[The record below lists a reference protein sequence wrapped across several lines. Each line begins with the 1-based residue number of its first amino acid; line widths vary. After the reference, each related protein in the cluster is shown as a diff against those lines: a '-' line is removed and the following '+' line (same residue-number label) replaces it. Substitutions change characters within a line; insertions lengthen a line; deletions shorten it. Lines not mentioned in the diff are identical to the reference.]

1 MLTDGSL
8 QLQQQATTRSLQNSD
23 VVDEE
28 ELIVSV
34 VDLGW
39 ARTRSGRRLV
49 TKQVG
54 LGKKKR
60 KKKGLGE
67 NKKRLWSRGSPER
80 IDREIYTHSERKKEM
95 SRQTTTS
102 AFHKSKT
109 LDNKYMLGD
118 EIGKGAYGRVYKG
131 LDLENGDFVAIKQV
145 SLENIAQEDLNIIMV
160 WYVENGSLANI
171 IKPNKFGPFP
181 ESLVAVYIAQG
192 LVKLADFGV
201 ATKLTEADVNTHSV
215 VGTPYWM
222 APEVIEMS
230 GVCAASDIWSVGCTV
245 IELLTCVPPYYEL
258 QPMPALFRIVQD
270 ERPPIPESLSPDI
283 TDFLRQCFK
292 KPLKGQPSWL
302 RAWYLVF
309 NPSDELK
316 IPAFVVSLVT
326 GLGCTTDPQFRVWPQ
341 RTHVPGLC
349 RSLATALSNKRSEKD
364 ARQRPDAKTLLSH
377 PWIQNCRRALQSS
390 LRHSGTM
397 RNVEENGSADAEIPS
412 EDNQS
417 AGESL
422 SAPKAEA
429 FETGSRKELLSPA
442 ATHLSKSDK
451 EHSSNGN
458 LAEER
463 VENPEDEPLSDQ
475 VPTLAIHEMSLV
487 QTGSGR
493 LPSNKITP
501 TNDQSQLQEITN
513 TSDKDEMLIN
523 GETQSP
529 ESRRKNLDSK
539 HGGKGT
545 SISVDNK
552 SFGFSPRTD
561 NNSLQKAVKTSATL
575 GGNELS
581 RFSDTP
587 GDASL
592 DDLFHPLEKSLE
604 DRAAEASTSASAS
617 ASHVNQSHA
626 AVADTGKNDLAT
638 KLRATIAQKQMENE
652 MGQTNGSGGDLF
664 RLMIGVL
671 KDDVIDIDGLVF
683 DEKLPAENL
692 FPLQI
697 SDFCKWDP
705 TCPDIHGA
713 VEFSRLVGSLRPDES
728 EDAIVSACQKLI
740 AIFHQRPGQKQFF
753 VTQHGLLPLM
763 ELLELPQTRV
773 ICSILQLINQ
783 IVKDNSDFQENACL
797 VGLIPVVMGFAV
809 PDRPREVRMEAAY
822 FLQHLC
828 QSSSLTLQMFIACRG
843 IPVLVGFLEA
853 DYAKYREMVHLAIDG
868 MWQVFKLQRS
878 TPRNDFCRIAA
889 KNGILLRLINTLY
902 SLNEA
907 TRLASISVG
916 GGFPGD
922 GLAERPRSGQ
932 LDFGHPIFTQSETPL
947 TLTDQAD
954 GVKVRHGMIDHPL
967 STGTQEP
974 SRASTSHSQR
984 SDVNQSEPRFLA
996 TDNDRSQSP
1005 NGVLDATVASKLSDS
1020 TLLEKNANL
1029 ATKEP
1034 SVAMSKER
1042 DLDRWKFDP
1051 SRTEIDLRQQRIASA
1066 VNRTSIDKPPKSPE
1080 GASNGFPT
1088 TTTQSDQVRPLL
1100 SLLEKEPPSR
1110 HFSGQLDYVRHVPG
1124 MERHESILPLLH
1136 ASNDKKTNGELD
1148 FLMAEFAEVSGRGRE
1163 NGNLDSTPKLS
1174 HKTATKKMGTLS
1186 SNEGAA
1192 SMSGIVS
1199 QTASGVLSGSGVL
1212 NARPGSATSSGLL
1225 SHMVSTL
1232 NADVARE
1239 YLEKVA
1245 DLLLEFAQADT
1256 TVKSYM
1262 CSQSLLS
1269 RLFQMFNRIEPPIL
1283 LKILKCINHLSTD
1296 PNCLE
1301 NLQRAD
1307 AIKYLIP
1314 NLDLK
1319 DGHLVS
1325 LIHSEVQVLHALFNL
1340 CKINKR
1346 RQEQA
1351 AENGI
1356 IPHLMHFIMSDSPLK
1371 QYALP
1376 LLCDMAHAS
1385 RNSREQLR
1393 AHGGLDVYLNLLEN
1407 EVWSVT
1413 ALDSIAVCL
1422 AHDNDNR
1429 KVEQALLK
1437 KDAVQKLV
1445 KFFQSCPEPH
1455 FVHILEPFLKII
1467 TKSSRINTTLAVNG
1481 LTPLLIARLDHQDA
1495 IARLNLLKL
1504 IKAVYE
1510 HHPRPKQLIVENN
1523 LPQKL
1528 QNLIEERRDGQ
1539 RSGGQVL
1546 VKQMATSLLK
1556 ALHINTVL

>member
-1 MLTDGSL
+1 
-8 QLQQQATTRSLQNSD
+8 
-23 VVDEE
+23 
-28 ELIVSV
+28 
-34 VDLGW
+34 
-39 ARTRSGRRLV
+39 
-49 TKQVG
+49 
-54 LGKKKR
+54 
-60 KKKGLGE
+60 
-67 NKKRLWSRGSPER
+67 
-80 IDREIYTHSERKKEM
+80 M
-95 SRQTTTS
+95 SRHAATS
-102 AFHKSKT
+102 HFHKSKT

-145 SLENIAQEDLNIIMV
+145 SLENIAQEDLNIIMNLNHKNIV
-160 WYVENGSLANI
+160 KYLGSLKTRTHLHIILEYVENGSLANI

-181 ESLVAVYIAQG
+181 EQLVAVYIAQVLEGLVYLHEQGVIHRDIKGANILTTKEG

-245 IELLTCVPPYYEL
+245 IELLTCVPPYYDL

-270 ERPPIPESLSPDI
+270 DHPPIPDGLSPDI

-292 KPLKGQPSWL
+292 
-302 RAWYLVF
+302 
-309 NPSDELK
+309 
-316 IPAFVVSLVT
+316 
-326 GLGCTTDPQFRVWPQ
+326 
-341 RTHVPGLC
+341 
-349 RSLATALSNKRSEKD
+349 KD

-377 PWIQNCRRALQSS
+377 PWIQKRPALQSS

-397 RNVEENGSADAEIPS
+397 RNIQEDVSADTEISNGDDQSSAESPS
-412 EDNQS
+412 AEKVKAAS
-417 AGESL
+417 AFDADSG
-422 SAPKAEA
+422 
-429 FETGSRKELLSPA
+429 KELVG
-442 ATHLSKSDK
+442 TEVDTSKIDDD
-451 EHSSNGN
+451 HGSNSCLNG
-458 LAEER
+458 ER
-463 VENPEDEPLSDQ
+463 ADIPEAILSDQ
-475 VPTLAIHEMSLV
+475 VPTLAIPDKSSI
-487 QTGSGR
+487 QSNSGR
-493 LPSNKITP
+493 LSPSSNLALSYPGEPDVTP
-501 TNDQSQLQEITN
+501 HT
-513 TSDKDEMLIN
+513 
-523 GETQSP
+523 
-529 ESRRKNLDSK
+529 
-539 HGGKGT
+539 GGKSEVLENGDAG
-545 SISVDNK
+545 SSGSKKKNFQAQNHDGKGGSLHVENNL
-552 SFGFSPRTD
+552 FGFGTKNQDDSSHKSTGAFSTEILMMVSFVEWLP
-561 NNSLQKAVKTSATL
+561 LQAAKGSVNL
-575 GGNELS
+575 GGSELS
-581 RFSDTP
+581 KFSDTP

-592 DDLFHPLEKSLE
+592 DDLFQPPDKNFE
-604 DRAAEASTSASAS
+604 DRGMEASTSASS
-617 ASHVNQSHA
+617 SHA
-626 AVADTGKNDLAT
+626 YQGNNHGKNDLAT

-652 MGQTNGSGGDLF
+652 MGQRNGGDLI
-664 RLMIGVL
+664 RIMM
-671 KDDVIDIDGLVF
+671 DVIDIDGLGF
-683 DEKLPAENL
+683 DDKLHGEIL
-692 FPLQI
+692 FPLQ
-697 SDFCKWDP
+697 
-705 TCPDIHGA
+705 A
-713 VEFSRLVGSLRPDES
+713 VEFGRLVGSLRPDES
-728 EDAIVSACQKLI
+728 EEVIVSACQKLI
-740 AIFHQRPGQKQFF
+740 AFFHQRPEQKVAF

-763 ELLELPQTRV
+763 ELLEVPKNRV
-773 ICSILQLINQ
+773 ICSVLQVINQ
-783 IVKDNSDFQENACL
+783 IIKDNINFQENACL
-797 VGLIPVVMGFAV
+797 VGLIPVVMSLAV
-809 PDRPREVRMEAAY
+809 PDRDRSREVRMEAAY
-822 FLQHLC
+822 FLQQLC
-828 QSSSLTLQMFIACRG
+828 QSSSFTLQMFIACRG

-902 SLNEA
+902 SLSEA
-907 TRLASISVG
+907 TRLASISGGG
-916 GGFPGD
+916 GGFVD
-922 GLAERPRSGQ
+922 GSATRPRSGP
-932 LDFGHPIFTQSETPL
+932 LDPTHPAFVQSETSL
-947 TLTDQAD
+947 SGTDQAD
-954 GVKVRHGMIDHPL
+954 ALKIRHGAMDHPSL
-967 STGTQEP
+967 TGNQEP

-984 SDVNQSEPRFLA
+984 VDANQPDAVKYFPGDSDRPQTSNSVIEAS
-996 TDNDRSQSP
+996 
-1005 NGVLDATVASKLSDS
+1005 VASKLD
-1020 TLLEKNANL
+1020 LERVTGAALKESL
-1029 ATKEP
+1029 AG
-1034 SVAMSKER
+1034 ASKER
-1042 DLDRWKFDP
+1042 ENLDRWKIEN
-1051 SRTEIDLRQQRIASA
+1051 SRAESDIKQQRVTKEA
-1066 VNRTSIDKPPKSPE
+1066 P
-1080 GASNGFPT
+1080 GNGFPVAIVS
-1088 TTTQSDQVRPLL
+1088 QQEQVRPLL

-1110 HFSGQLDYVRHVPG
+1110 HCSGQLEYVRHLSG
-1124 MERHESILPLLH
+1124 LDRHESILPLLH
-1136 ASNDKKTNGELD
+1136 ASNEKKTNGELD

-1163 NGNLDSTPKLS
+1163 NGNVELAPRSS
-1174 HKTATKKMGTLS
+1174 HKAVNKKLGPIA
-1186 SNEGAA
+1186 SNEGA
-1192 SMSGIVS
+1192 SSISGVLS

-1212 NARPGSATSSGLL
+1212 NARPGSAASSGLL

-1262 CSQSLLS
+1262 CTPSLLN
-1269 RLFQMFNRIEPPIL
+1269 RLFQMFNRVEPPIL
-1283 LKILKCINHLSTD
+1283 LKLLKCINYLSTD

-1314 NLDLK
+1314 NLELK
-1319 DGHLVS
+1319 DGP
-1325 LIHSEVQVLHALFNL
+1325 LISQIHYEVLHALFNL

-1356 IPHLMHFIMSDSPLK
+1356 IPHLMNFIMSGSSLR

-1393 AHGGLDVYLNLLEN
+1393 AHGGLDVYLSLLDDEL
-1407 EVWSVT
+1407 WSVT

-1437 KDAVQKLV
+1437 KEAVHRLV
-1445 KFFQSCPEPH
+1445 KFFQNCPEQH

-1510 HHPRPKQLIVENN
+1510 HHPRPKQLIVEND

-1556 ALHINTVL
+1556 ALHINTVLYCITLGVFSTIISQRTNMMMLQLKVRYGLPAPAEPVDVGREVEEGERERFAN

>member
-1 MLTDGSL
+1 
-8 QLQQQATTRSLQNSD
+8 
-23 VVDEE
+23 
-28 ELIVSV
+28 
-34 VDLGW
+34 
-39 ARTRSGRRLV
+39 
-49 TKQVG
+49 
-54 LGKKKR
+54 
-60 KKKGLGE
+60 
-67 NKKRLWSRGSPER
+67 
-80 IDREIYTHSERKKEM
+80 M
-95 SRQTTTS
+95 SRQSTS
-102 AFHKSKT
+102 TAFHKSKT

-145 SLENIAQEDLNIIMV
+145 SLENIAQEDLNIIMQEIDLLKNLNHKNIV
-160 WYVENGSLANI
+160 KYLGSLKTKTHLHIILEYVENGSLANI

-181 ESLVAVYIAQG
+181 ESLVAVYIAQVLEGLVYLHEQGVIHRDIKGANILTTKEG

-245 IELLTCVPPYYEL
+245 IELLTCVPPYYDL

-270 ERPPIPESLSPDI
+270 EHPPIPDSLSPAI

-292 KPLKGQPSWL
+292 
-302 RAWYLVF
+302 
-309 NPSDELK
+309 
-316 IPAFVVSLVT
+316 
-326 GLGCTTDPQFRVWPQ
+326 
-341 RTHVPGLC
+341 
-349 RSLATALSNKRSEKD
+349 KD

-377 PWIQNCRRALQSS
+377 PWIQNSRRVLQSS
-390 LRHSGTM
+390 LRHSGTL
-397 RNVEENGSADAEIPS
+397 RNIEEDGSVDAEIS
-412 EDNQS
+412 NGDDQGT
-417 AGESL
+417 GES
-422 SAPKAEA
+422 PTAEKVK
-429 FETGSRKELLSPA
+429 GSSKELLSKA
-442 ATHLSKSDK
+442 ADIGKSD
-451 EHSSNGN
+451 EDNGTGCN
-458 LAEER
+458 T
-463 VENPEDEPLSDQ
+463 VEGRADNPEDDVLSDQ
-475 VPTLAIHEMSLV
+475 VPTLAIRKTSLMQSSSVRLSANNEVAPSHPAELHEQSHVGDPDEVLV
-487 QTGSGR
+487 
-493 LPSNKITP
+493 
-501 TNDQSQLQEITN
+501 
-513 TSDKDEMLIN
+513 N
-523 GETQSP
+523 GEVGSP
-529 ESRRKNLDSK
+529 ESRRKNIVATK
-539 HGGKGT
+539 VEGKG
-545 SISVDNK
+545 SSAHVEHS
-552 SFGFSPRTD
+552 SFGFGPRSQDHSPR
-561 NNSLQKAVKTSATL
+561 KAAKASVTP
-575 GGNELS
+575 GENELS

-592 DDLFHPLEKSLE
+592 DDLFHPLEKHLE
-604 DRAAEASTSASAS
+604 DRAAEASTSASS
-617 ASHVNQSHA
+617 SHVNQGNSFA
-626 AVADTGKNDLAT
+626 RDAGKNDLAT
-638 KLRATIAQKQMENE
+638 KLRATIAQKQMESE
-652 MGQTNGSGGDLF
+652 TGQTNGGDLL
-664 RLMIGVL
+664 RLMMGVL
-671 KDDVIDIDGLVF
+671 KEDVIDIDGLDF
-683 DEKLPAENL
+683 DDKLPAENI
-692 FPLQI
+692 FPLQ
-697 SDFCKWDP
+697 
-705 TCPDIHGA
+705 A
-713 VEFSRLVGSLRPDES
+713 VEFSKLAASLRPDES
-728 EDAIVSACQKLI
+728 EDVIISTCQKLV
-740 AIFHQRPGQKQFF
+740 AFFHQRPEQKIVF

-763 ELLELPQTRV
+763 ELLEVPRARV
-773 ICSILQLINQ
+773 LCSVLQVLNQ
-783 IVKDNSDFQENACL
+783 IIKDNTDFQENACL
-797 VGLIPVVMGFAV
+797 VGLIPVVMSFAV

-822 FLQHLC
+822 FLQQLC

-843 IPVLVGFLEA
+843 IPILVGFLEA

-902 SLNEA
+902 SLSEA
-907 TRLASISVG
+907 TRLASISGG
-916 GGFPGD
+916 GGFPVD
-922 GLAERPRSGQ
+922 GFAPRPRSGP
-932 LDFGHPIFTQSETPL
+932 LDPNNPAFVQNEPPL
-947 TLTDQAD
+947 YGSDQPD
-954 GVKVRHGMIDHPL
+954 HLKVKHGVIDHPL

-974 SRASTSHSQR
+974 SRASVSHSPDSR
-984 SDVNQSEPRFLA
+984 FFSLDTDRPQSSNA
-996 TDNDRSQSP
+996 TVEAS
-1005 NGVLDATVASKLSDS
+1005 VASKMLDPTSLDKA
-1020 TLLEKNANL
+1020 TNV

-1034 SVAMSKER
+1034 SATASKER
-1042 DLDRWKFDP
+1042 ENLDRWKIDP
-1051 SRTEIDLRQQRIASA
+1051 SRAEVDLRQQRVANST
-1066 VNRTSIDKPPKSPE
+1066 NRTSTDRPPKLME
-1080 GASNGFPT
+1080 GVSNGFPT
-1088 TTTQSDQVRPLL
+1088 TTATQQENVRPLL
-1100 SLLEKEPPSR
+1100 SLLDKEPPSR
-1110 HFSGQLDYVRHVPG
+1110 HFSGQLEYVHHLSG
-1124 MERHESILPLLH
+1124 LERHESILPLLH
-1136 ASNDKKTNGELD
+1136 ASNEKKTNGLD

-1163 NGNLDSTPKLS
+1163 NANVDSMPRIS
-1174 HKTATKKMGTLS
+1174 HKTVNKKIGPLAY
-1186 SNEGAA
+1186 NEGAA
-1192 SMSGIVS
+1192 STSGIAS

-1245 DLLLEFAQADT
+1245 DLLLEFAGADT

-1269 RLFQMFNRIEPPIL
+1269 RLFQMFNRIEAPIL
-1283 LKILKCINHLSTD
+1283 LKLLKCINHLSTD
-1296 PNCLE
+1296 PHCLE

-1319 DGHLVS
+1319 DGP
-1325 LIHSEVQVLHALFNL
+1325 LISQIHHEVLNALFNL

-1393 AHGGLDVYLNLLEN
+1393 AHGGLDVYLSLLED
-1407 EVWSVT
+1407 ELWSVT

-1437 KDAVQKLV
+1437 KEAVQKLV
-1445 KFFQSCPEPH
+1445 KFFQCCPEQH
-1455 FVHILEPFLKII
+1455 FMHILEPFLKII

-1481 LTPLLIARLDHQDA
+1481 LTPLLISRLDHQDA
-1495 IARLNLLKL
+1495 ITRLNLLKL

-1510 HHPRPKQLIVENN
+1510 HHPRPKQLIVEND

>member
-1 MLTDGSL
+1 
-8 QLQQQATTRSLQNSD
+8 
-23 VVDEE
+23 
-28 ELIVSV
+28 
-34 VDLGW
+34 
-39 ARTRSGRRLV
+39 
-49 TKQVG
+49 
-54 LGKKKR
+54 
-60 KKKGLGE
+60 
-67 NKKRLWSRGSPER
+67 
-80 IDREIYTHSERKKEM
+80 M
-95 SRQTTTS
+95 SRQTPT
-102 AFHKSKT
+102 AHFHKSKT

-145 SLENIAQEDLNIIMV
+145 SLENIAQEDLNIIMNLNHKNIV
-160 WYVENGSLANI
+160 KYLGSLKTKSHLHIILEYVENGSLANI

-181 ESLVAVYIAQG
+181 ESLVTVYIAQVLEGLVYLHEQGVIHRDIKGANILTTKEG

-245 IELLTCVPPYYEL
+245 IELLTCVPPYYDL

-270 ERPPIPESLSPDI
+270 DNPPIPDSLSPDI

-292 KPLKGQPSWL
+292 
-302 RAWYLVF
+302 
-309 NPSDELK
+309 
-316 IPAFVVSLVT
+316 
-326 GLGCTTDPQFRVWPQ
+326 
-341 RTHVPGLC
+341 
-349 RSLATALSNKRSEKD
+349 KD

-377 PWIQNCRRALQSS
+377 PWILNSRRALNS
-390 LRHSGTM
+390 LRHNPSI
-397 RNVEENGSADAEIPS
+397 RNIQEGAENGDIEVLD
-412 EDNQS
+412 EDRS
-417 AGESL
+417 TE
-422 SAPKAEA
+422 KAEA
-429 FETGSRKELLSPA
+429 GITNSETGTKTDLSA
-442 ATHLSKSDK
+442 EMTDVVRSDK
-451 EHSSNGN
+451 N
-458 LAEER
+458 LATAFD
-463 VENPEDEPLSDQ
+463 VGDDGIDSDQ
-475 VPTLAIHEMSLV
+475 VPTLTIRESLCP
-487 QTGSGR
+487 QLHSDRGSEHNGVA
-493 LPSNKITP
+493 SNAPQGSTDMHDHDDVLVNGNVEFP
-501 TNDQSQLQEITN
+501 DTRRTNA
-513 TSDKDEMLIN
+513 DKK
-523 GETQSP
+523 T
-529 ESRRKNLDSK
+529 
-539 HGGKGT
+539 GGKG
-545 SISVDNK
+545 NAGLNEGK
-552 SFGFSPRTD
+552 SFGFLSRSPD
-561 NNSLQKAVKTSATL
+561 NGAQKAVKGSVTL

-592 DDLFHPLEKSLE
+592 DDLFHPLDKTPG
-604 DRAAEASTSASAS
+604 DRTGEASTSAST
-617 ASHVNQSHA
+617 SHMNQDGTPA
-626 AVADTGKNDLAT
+626 ADAGKHDLAT

-652 MGQTNGSGGDLF
+652 AGKSSDGGDLF
-664 RLMIGVL
+664 RVMMGVL
-671 KDDVIDIDGLVF
+671 KDDVIDFDGLGF

-692 FPLQI
+692 FPLQV
-697 SDFCKWDP
+697 
-705 TCPDIHGA
+705 
-713 VEFSRLVGSLRPDES
+713 VEFSRLVGSLRPE
-728 EDAIVSACQKLI
+728 EPEEVIASACQKLVG
-740 AIFHQRPGQKQFF
+740 IFHQRSEQKLVFI
-753 VTQHGLLPLM
+753 TQHGLLPLM
-763 ELLELPQTRV
+763 ELLEVPKTRV
-773 ICSILQLINQ
+773 ICSVLQLINQ
-783 IVKDNSDFQENACL
+783 IVKDNTDFQENACL
-797 VGLIPVVMGFAV
+797 VGLIPVVMSFSG

-822 FLQHLC
+822 FLQQLC
-828 QSSSLTLQMFIACRG
+828 QSSFLTLQMFIACRG

-853 DYAKYREMVHLAIDG
+853 DYAKFREMVHLAING

-907 TRLASISVG
+907 TRLATISG
-916 GGFPGD
+916 GTGVSSD
-922 GLAERPRSGQ
+922 GSAPRPRSGQ
-932 LDFGHPIFTQSETPL
+932 LDSSHPVFVQSEASFPAPDLPDGIKSRHGMFDHPSSSDAIQSETRYSN
-947 TLTDQAD
+947 TDAD
-954 GVKVRHGMIDHPL
+954 RPQMSSLAKLPEADKAVNIPPVK
-967 STGTQEP
+967 E
-974 SRASTSHSQR
+974 TS
-984 SDVNQSEPRFLA
+984 A
-996 TDNDRSQSP
+996 
-1005 NGVLDATVASKLSDS
+1005 AVA
-1020 TLLEKNANL
+1020 
-1029 ATKEP
+1029 
-1034 SVAMSKER
+1034 KER
-1042 DLDRWKFDP
+1042 DSLERWKAADG
-1051 SRTEIDLRQQRIASA
+1051 SRSEADSRQRLSVSTNRISA
-1066 VNRTSIDKPPKSPE
+1066 DRPLKLLDS
-1080 GASNGFPT
+1080 ASN
-1088 TTTQSDQVRPLL
+1088 
-1100 SLLEKEPPSR
+1100 
-1110 HFSGQLDYVRHVPG
+1110 
-1124 MERHESILPLLH
+1124 
-1136 ASNDKKTNGELD
+1136 
-1148 FLMAEFAEVSGRGRE
+1148 EVSGRGKE
-1163 NGNLDSTPKLS
+1163 NDNLESAPRISQRTPSKKNSPLFSTD
-1174 HKTATKKMGTLS
+1174 
-1186 SNEGAA
+1186 GAA
-1192 SMSGIVS
+1192 STSGVAS

-1225 SHMVSTL
+1225 SHMVSTM

-1283 LKILKCINHLSTD
+1283 LKILKCINNLSCD

-1307 AIKYLIP
+1307 AIKFLIP
-1314 NLDLK
+1314 NLELK
-1319 DGHLVS
+1319 DGPLVGQ
-1325 LIHSEVQVLHALFNL
+1325 IHDEVLHALFNL

-1356 IPHLMHFIMSDSPLK
+1356 IPHLMNFIMQGSRLK

-1393 AHGGLDVYLNLLEN
+1393 AHGGLDVYLSLLDDAS
-1407 EVWSVT
+1407 WSVT

-1437 KDAVQKLV
+1437 KDAVHKLV
-1445 KFFQSCPEPH
+1445 KFFQSCPEQQ

-1510 HHPRPKQLIVENN
+1510 HHPRPKQLIVEND

-1539 RSGGQVL
+1539 SSGGQVL

>member
-1 MLTDGSL
+1 
-8 QLQQQATTRSLQNSD
+8 
-23 VVDEE
+23 
-28 ELIVSV
+28 
-34 VDLGW
+34 
-39 ARTRSGRRLV
+39 
-49 TKQVG
+49 
-54 LGKKKR
+54 
-60 KKKGLGE
+60 
-67 NKKRLWSRGSPER
+67 
-80 IDREIYTHSERKKEM
+80 M
-95 SRQTTTS
+95 SRQVPTT

-145 SLENIAQEDLNIIMV
+145 SLENIAQEDLNIIMQEIDLLKNLNHKNIV
-160 WYVENGSLANI
+160 KYLGSLKTKTHLHIILEYVENGSLANI

-181 ESLVAVYIAQG
+181 ESLVAVYISQVLEGLVYLHEQGVIHRDIKGANILTTKEG

-245 IELLTCVPPYYEL
+245 IELLTCVPPYYDL

-270 ERPPIPESLSPDI
+270 KHPPIPDSLSPDI

-292 KPLKGQPSWL
+292 
-302 RAWYLVF
+302 
-309 NPSDELK
+309 
-316 IPAFVVSLVT
+316 
-326 GLGCTTDPQFRVWPQ
+326 
-341 RTHVPGLC
+341 
-349 RSLATALSNKRSEKD
+349 KD

-377 PWIQNCRRALQSS
+377 PWIQNCRRALHSS
-390 LRHSGTM
+390 LRHSGTL
-397 RNVEENGSADAEIPS
+397 RNTQQDGSIEAEISNGDDQNSCEGPS
-412 EDNQS
+412 AEKNEVTDS
-417 AGESL
+417 DF
-422 SAPKAEA
+422 KAD
-429 FETGSRKELLSPA
+429 SRKELSSDVV
-442 ATHLSKSDK
+442 TDMSKSQK
-451 EHSSNGN
+451 KFASGPNSVEE
-458 LAEER
+458 AESLE
-463 VENPEDEPLSDQ
+463 EDTLLDQ
-475 VPTLAIHEMSLV
+475 VPTLSIHENSSLL
-487 QTGSGR
+487 TGSGR
-493 LPSNKITP
+493 IATSEPIEFHESHGRARDEVIMNGDVPSTELREDAARQHGEK
-501 TNDQSQLQEITN
+501 E
-513 TSDKDEMLIN
+513 TS
-523 GETQSP
+523 T
-529 ESRRKNLDSK
+529 
-539 HGGKGT
+539 T
-545 SISVDNK
+545 SGNS
-552 SFGFSPRTD
+552 SFGFEPESQD
-561 NNSLQKAVKTSATL
+561 NSFQKVSKMSIAL

-581 RFSDTP
+581 KFSDTP

-592 DDLFHPLEKSLE
+592 DDLFQPLDKLPG
-604 DRAAEASTSASAS
+604 DQAAEASTSLSTLQS
-617 ASHVNQSHA
+617 NMGYLPVND
-626 AVADTGKNDLAT
+626 VVKNDLAT

-652 MGQTNGSGGDLF
+652 MGQASSGGDLL
-664 RLMIGVL
+664 RLVMGVL
-671 KDDVIDIDGLVF
+671 KDDDIDIDGLVF
-683 DEKLPAENL
+683 DEKLSGENL
-692 FPLQI
+692 FPLQ
-697 SDFCKWDP
+697 
-705 TCPDIHGA
+705 A
-713 VEFSRLVGSLRPDES
+713 VEFGRLAGSLRPDEP
-728 EDAIVSACQKLI
+728 EDVIVSACQKLI
-740 AIFHQRPGQKQFF
+740 AIFHQRPEQKI
-753 VTQHGLLPLM
+753 VYITQHGLLPLT
-763 ELLELPQTRV
+763 ELLEVPKTRI
-773 ICSILQLINQ
+773 ICSVLQLINQ
-783 IVKDNSDFQENACL
+783 IVKDNVDFQENACL
-797 VGLIPVVMGFAV
+797 VGLIPLVMGFAV

-822 FLQHLC
+822 FFQQLC
-828 QSSSLTLQMFIACRG
+828 QSSSLTLQMFVACRG
-843 IPVLVGFLEA
+843 IPVLVSFLEA
-853 DYAKYREMVHLAIDG
+853 DYAKYRDMVHLAIDG
-868 MWQVFKLQRS
+868 MWQIFKLQRS
-878 TPRNDFCRIAA
+878 TLRNGFCRIAA
-889 KNGILLRLINTLY
+889 KSGILLRLINTLY

-907 TRLASISVG
+907 TRLASITVG
-916 GGFPGD
+916 AGYPVD
-922 GLAERPRSGQ
+922 GLPQRPRSGQ
-932 LDFGHPIFTQSETPL
+932 LDPSHPIFSQYEASFPVP
-947 TLTDQAD
+947 DQPD
-954 GVKVRHGMIDHPL
+954 LLKVRHGIVDHHL
-967 STGTQEP
+967 STGTPEP

-984 SDVNQSEPRFLA
+984 SDANQSDHRQFFTDADRPQSSNTTNEALGSKPSELA
-996 TDNDRSQSP
+996 S
-1005 NGVLDATVASKLSDS
+1005 LDKVV
-1020 TLLEKNANL
+1020 NL

-1034 SVAMSKER
+1034 YVSASKEHENV
-1042 DLDRWKFDP
+1042 DRWRP
-1051 SRTEIDLRQQRIASA
+1051 ERMANS
-1066 VNRTSIDKPPKSPE
+1066 NRTSTDRPPKLLEPV
-1080 GASNGFPT
+1080 ANGFPT
-1088 TTTQSDQVRPLL
+1088 ALAGTQQEQVRPLL
-1100 SLLEKEPPSR
+1100 SLLDKEPPSR
-1110 HFSGQLDYVRHVPG
+1110 HFSGQLEYMRHLSG
-1124 MERHESILPLLH
+1124 LERHETIMPLLH
-1136 ASNDKKTNGELD
+1136 ASNEKKINGEPD
-1148 FLMAEFAEVSGRGRE
+1148 FLMAEFADVSQRGKD
-1163 NGNLDSTPKLS
+1163 NGNLDPTSKVSL
-1174 HKTATKKMGTLS
+1174 KAVAKKVGPQV

-1192 SMSGIVS
+1192 STSGIAS

-1239 YLEKVA
+1239 YLAKVA

-1262 CSQSLLS
+1262 CSQSLLN
-1269 RLFQMFNRIEPPIL
+1269 RLFQMFNRVEPPIL

-1314 NLDLK
+1314 NLELK
-1319 DGHLVS
+1319 EGSLVS
-1325 LIHSEVQVLHALFNL
+1325 QIHTEVLSALFNL

-1346 RQEQA
+1346 RQEYA

-1356 IPHLMHFIMSDSPLK
+1356 IPHLMHFIISDSPLK

-1393 AHGGLDVYLNLLEN
+1393 AHGGLDVYLSLLED
-1407 EVWSVT
+1407 ELWSVT

-1445 KFFQSCPEPH
+1445 KFFQCCPEQH

-1510 HHPRPKQLIVENN
+1510 HHPRPKQLIVEND
-1523 LPQKL
+1523 LPHKL

>member
-1 MLTDGSL
+1 
-8 QLQQQATTRSLQNSD
+8 
-23 VVDEE
+23 
-28 ELIVSV
+28 
-34 VDLGW
+34 
-39 ARTRSGRRLV
+39 
-49 TKQVG
+49 
-54 LGKKKR
+54 
-60 KKKGLGE
+60 
-67 NKKRLWSRGSPER
+67 
-80 IDREIYTHSERKKEM
+80 M

-145 SLENIAQEDLNIIMV
+145 SLENIAQEDLNIIMQEIDLLKNLNHKNIV
-160 WYVENGSLANI
+160 KYLGSLKTRSHLHIILEYVENGSLANI

-181 ESLVAVYIAQG
+181 ESLVAVYIAQVLEGLVYLHEQGVIHRDIKGANILTTKEG

-292 KPLKGQPSWL
+292 
-302 RAWYLVF
+302 
-309 NPSDELK
+309 
-316 IPAFVVSLVT
+316 
-326 GLGCTTDPQFRVWPQ
+326 
-341 RTHVPGLC
+341 
-349 RSLATALSNKRSEKD
+349 KD

-493 LPSNKITP
+493 LPSNKITA

-561 NNSLQKAVKTSATL
+561 NNSLQKAVKTSATV

-692 FPLQI
+692 FPLQ
-697 SDFCKWDP
+697 
-705 TCPDIHGA
+705 A

-932 LDFGHPIFTQSETPL
+932 LDFSHPIFTQSETPL

-1283 LKILKCINHLSTD
+1283 LKILKCVNHLSTD

-1325 LIHSEVQVLHALFNL
+1325 LIHSEVLHALFNL

>member
-145 SLENIAQEDLNIIMV
+145 SLENIAQEDLNIIMQEIDLLKFLLQNLNHKNIV
-160 WYVENGSLANI
+160 KYLGSLKTRSHLHIILEYVENGSLANI

-181 ESLVAVYIAQG
+181 ESLVAVYIAQVLEGLVYLHEQGVIHRDIKGANILTTKEG

-292 KPLKGQPSWL
+292 
-302 RAWYLVF
+302 
-309 NPSDELK
+309 
-316 IPAFVVSLVT
+316 
-326 GLGCTTDPQFRVWPQ
+326 
-341 RTHVPGLC
+341 
-349 RSLATALSNKRSEKD
+349 KD

-561 NNSLQKAVKTSATL
+561 NNSLQKLGLPWSLIIVSERKSNGSVLFPLPKAVKTSATL

-692 FPLQI
+692 FPLQ
-697 SDFCKWDP
+697 
-705 TCPDIHGA
+705 A

-1325 LIHSEVQVLHALFNL
+1325 LIHSEVLHALFNL

>member
-1 MLTDGSL
+1 
-8 QLQQQATTRSLQNSD
+8 
-23 VVDEE
+23 
-28 ELIVSV
+28 
-34 VDLGW
+34 
-39 ARTRSGRRLV
+39 
-49 TKQVG
+49 
-54 LGKKKR
+54 
-60 KKKGLGE
+60 
-67 NKKRLWSRGSPER
+67 
-80 IDREIYTHSERKKEM
+80 M
-95 SRQTTTS
+95 SRQMPS
-102 AFHKSKT
+102 AHFPKNKT

-145 SLENIAQEDLNIIMV
+145 SLENIAQEDLNIIMQEIDLLKNLNHKNIV
-160 WYVENGSLANI
+160 KYLGSLKTKSHLHIILEYVENGSLANI

-181 ESLVAVYIAQG
+181 ESLVAVYISQVLEGLVYLHEQGVIHRDIKGANILTTKEG

-245 IELLTCVPPYYEL
+245 IELLTCVPPYYDL

-270 ERPPIPESLSPDI
+270 EHPPIPDSLSPDI

-292 KPLKGQPSWL
+292 
-302 RAWYLVF
+302 
-309 NPSDELK
+309 
-316 IPAFVVSLVT
+316 
-326 GLGCTTDPQFRVWPQ
+326 
-341 RTHVPGLC
+341 
-349 RSLATALSNKRSEKD
+349 KD

-377 PWIQNCRRALQSS
+377 PWIQQNYRRVLQSS
-390 LRHSGTM
+390 IRQTASLR
-397 RNVEENGSADAEIPS
+397 NIQEDVPANAEISNGDNLSFGGSPS
-412 EDNQS
+412 VEKVEMAAS
-417 AGESL
+417 AI
-422 SAPKAEA
+422 KAD
-429 FETGSRKELLSPA
+429 SRKELPSTEAVDITKPVLTPA
-442 ATHLSKSDK
+442 SD
-451 EHSSNGN
+451 SNSVD
-458 LAEER
+458 ER
-463 VENPEDEPLSDQ
+463 TETPEDDLSDQ
-475 VPTLAIHEMSLV
+475 VPTLAIHEKPSL
-487 QTGSGR
+487 QNGFSGVS
-493 LPSNKITP
+493 SNRVVNT
-501 TNDQSQLQEITN
+501 TDQSELLELPQPSS
-513 TSDKDEMLIN
+513 SDEVLVN
-523 GETQSP
+523 GDVGSP
-529 ESRRKNLDSK
+529 VLKMENDGKPSSSSIASKPSGFGLRNQDS
-539 HGGKGT
+539 
-545 SISVDNK
+545 
-552 SFGFSPRTD
+552 
-561 NNSLQKAVKTSATL
+561 SLQKVAKKAIAT

-592 DDLFHPLEKSLE
+592 DDLFHPLDRHPE
-604 DRAAEASTSASAS
+604 DRTTEASMSAS
-617 ASHVNQSHA
+617 ASHLNQGNSPVNDS
-626 AVADTGKNDLAT
+626 GKVDLAT
-638 KLRATIAQKQMENE
+638 KLNAYIHRKQMESE
-652 MGQTNGSGGDLF
+652 MGQENGGGGNLLRYF
-664 RLMIGVL
+664 MGYP
-671 KDDVIDIDGLVF
+671 DVIDIDGLVF
-683 DEKLPAENL
+683 DEKLQGENL
-692 FPLQI
+692 FPLQ
-697 SDFCKWDP
+697 
-705 TCPDIHGA
+705 A
-713 VEFSRLVGSLRPDES
+713 VEFSRLVQSLKPEES
-728 EDAIVSACQKLI
+728 EEVIVSACQKLI
-740 AIFHQRPGQKQFF
+740 AIFHQRPEQKMVF

-763 ELLELPQTRV
+763 ELLEVPRTRV
-773 ICSILQLINQ
+773 ICSVLQIINQ
-783 IVKDNSDFQENACL
+783 IIKDNTDFQENACL
-797 VGLIPVVMGFAV
+797 VGLIPMVIGFAV

-822 FLQHLC
+822 FLQQLC

-843 IPVLVGFLEA
+843 IPVLVAFLEA

-889 KNGILLRLINTLY
+889 KNGILLRLINTLH

-907 TRLASISVG
+907 TRLASISAG
-916 GGFPGD
+916 GGFPLEGPVQ
-922 GLAERPRSGQ
+922 RPRSGQ
-932 LDFGHPIFTQSETPL
+932 LDASHPAFSQSEAPSPTDHHVSTVVSEASRASVSLSQRVDGNHSDMRYPQMDTGRPHSSNVAADVSTPSKL
-947 TLTDQAD
+947 SEQTSSEKASNIGTKESSL
-954 GVKVRHGMIDHPL
+954 VINKERENLERWKID
-967 STGTQEP
+967 P
-974 SRASTSHSQR
+974 SRA
-984 SDVNQSEPRFLA
+984 A
-996 TDNDRSQSP
+996 DRP
-1005 NGVLDATVASKLSDS
+1005 SKL
-1020 TLLEKNANL
+1020 T
-1029 ATKEP
+1029 
-1034 SVAMSKER
+1034 
-1042 DLDRWKFDP
+1042 
-1051 SRTEIDLRQQRIASA
+1051 
-1066 VNRTSIDKPPKSPE
+1066 E
-1080 GASNGFPT
+1080 GAVNGFPT
-1088 TTTQSDQVRPLL
+1088 VGATQPEQVRPLL
-1100 SLLEKEPPSR
+1100 SLLDKEPPSR
-1110 HFSGQLDYVRHVPG
+1110 HFSGQLDYVRHFSG
-1124 MERHESILPLLH
+1124 LERHESILPLLH
-1136 ASNDKKTNGELD
+1136 AHDKKANGELD
-1148 FLMAEFAEVSGRGRE
+1148 FLMAEFADVSQRGRE
-1163 NGNLDSTPKLS
+1163 SGNYDSTTRVS
-1174 HKTATKKMGTLS
+1174 YKTVNKKIGPIS
-1186 SNEGAA
+1186 SDEGA
-1192 SMSGIVS
+1192 STSGTAS

-1232 NADVARE
+1232 NADVARD

-1269 RLFQMFNRIEPPIL
+1269 RLFQMFNRVEPPIL

-1314 NLDLK
+1314 NLELK
-1319 DGHLVS
+1319 EGSLVS
-1325 LIHSEVQVLHALFNL
+1325 QIHYEVLNALFNL

-1356 IPHLMHFIMSDSPLK
+1356 IPHLMQFIESDSPLK
-1371 QYALP
+1371 RYALP

-1393 AHGGLDVYLNLLEN
+1393 AHGGLDVYLSLLED
-1407 EVWSVT
+1407 EFWSVT

-1422 AHDNDNR
+1422 ALDNDNR

-1445 KFFQSCPEPH
+1445 KFFQSCPEQH
-1455 FVHILEPFLKII
+1455 FVHILDPFLKII

-1495 IARLNLLKL
+1495 IPRLNLLKL

-1510 HHPRPKQLIVENN
+1510 HHPRPKQLIVEND

>member
-1 MLTDGSL
+1 
-8 QLQQQATTRSLQNSD
+8 
-23 VVDEE
+23 
-28 ELIVSV
+28 
-34 VDLGW
+34 
-39 ARTRSGRRLV
+39 
-49 TKQVG
+49 
-54 LGKKKR
+54 
-60 KKKGLGE
+60 
-67 NKKRLWSRGSPER
+67 
-80 IDREIYTHSERKKEM
+80 M

-145 SLENIAQEDLNIIMV
+145 SLENIAQEDLNIIMQEIDLLKNLNHKNIV
-160 WYVENGSLANI
+160 KYLGSLKTKSHLHIILEYVENGSLANI

-181 ESLVAVYIAQG
+181 ESLVAVYIAQVLEGLVYLHEQGVIHRDIKGANILTTKEG

-245 IELLTCVPPYYEL
+245 IELLTCVPPYYDL

-270 ERPPIPESLSPDI
+270 EHPPIPDSLSPDI

-292 KPLKGQPSWL
+292 
-302 RAWYLVF
+302 
-309 NPSDELK
+309 
-316 IPAFVVSLVT
+316 
-326 GLGCTTDPQFRVWPQ
+326 
-341 RTHVPGLC
+341 
-349 RSLATALSNKRSEKD
+349 KD

-390 LRHSGTM
+390 LRNSGTV
-397 RNVEENGSADAEIPS
+397 RNVEEDASADAEIPN

-417 AGESL
+417 AGERL
-422 SAPKAEA
+422 SAQKAEA
-429 FETGSRKELLSPA
+429 FETGSRKQLLSPE

-458 LAEER
+458 LAEEI
-463 VENPEDEPLSDQ
+463 VENPEDDPLSDQ

-493 LPSNKITP
+493 LPSNKITA
-501 TNDQSQLQEITN
+501 TNDQSQLQEIPN
-513 TSDKDEMLIN
+513 TGDKDEMLIN
-523 GETQSP
+523 GEAQSP
-529 ESRRKNLDSK
+529 ELRRKNLASK

-545 SISVDNK
+545 SISVENK
-552 SFGFSPRTD
+552 SFGFSSRTE
-561 NNSLQKAVKTSATL
+561 NNSLQKALKTSANL

-626 AVADTGKNDLAT
+626 AVADAGKNDLAT

-652 MGQTNGSGGDLF
+652 MGQSNGSGGDLF

-671 KDDVIDIDGLVF
+671 KDDVIDIEGLVF

-692 FPLQI
+692 FPLQ
-697 SDFCKWDP
+697 
-705 TCPDIHGA
+705 A
-713 VEFSRLVGSLRPDES
+713 VEFSRLVGSLRPEES

-763 ELLELPQTRV
+763 ELLEVPQTRV

-797 VGLIPVVMGFAV
+797 VGLIPVVMSFAV
-809 PDRPREVRMEAAY
+809 PDRPREIRMEAAY
-822 FLQHLC
+822 FLQQLC

-907 TRLASISVG
+907 TRLASISIG

-932 LDFGHPIFTQSETPL
+932 LDSSHPIFTQSETPL

-954 GVKVRHGMIDHPL
+954 GLKVKHGMIDHPF

-974 SRASTSHSQR
+974 SRASASNSQR
-984 SDVNQSEPRFLA
+984 SDVNQSDLRFLA
-996 TDNDRSQSP
+996 ADNDRSQST
-1005 NGVLDATVASKLSDS
+1005 NGVLDATVASKLSDP
-1020 TLLEKNANL
+1020 TLLEKTANL

-1034 SVAMSKER
+1034 SAAMSKER

-1051 SRTEIDLRQQRIASA
+1051 SRTEIDLRQQRITSA
-1066 VNRTSIDKPPKSPE
+1066 VNRTSTDKPPKSPE
-1080 GASNGFPT
+1080 SASNGFPT

-1136 ASNDKKTNGELD
+1136 ASSEKKTIGELD

-1174 HKTATKKMGTLS
+1174 HKTVTKKVGTLS

-1192 SMSGIVS
+1192 SMSGIAS

-1325 LIHSEVQVLHALFNL
+1325 LIHSEVLHALFNL

-1429 KVEQALLK
+1429 KVEQALLR

-1481 LTPLLIARLDHQDA
+1481 LTPLLITRLDHQDA

-1510 HHPRPKQLIVENN
+1510 HHPRPKQLIVEND

>member
-1 MLTDGSL
+1 
-8 QLQQQATTRSLQNSD
+8 
-23 VVDEE
+23 
-28 ELIVSV
+28 
-34 VDLGW
+34 
-39 ARTRSGRRLV
+39 
-49 TKQVG
+49 
-54 LGKKKR
+54 
-60 KKKGLGE
+60 
-67 NKKRLWSRGSPER
+67 
-80 IDREIYTHSERKKEM
+80 M
-95 SRQTTTS
+95 SRQTTTP

-145 SLENIAQEDLNIIMV
+145 SLENIAQEDLNIIMQEIDLLKNLNHKNIV
-160 WYVENGSLANI
+160 KYLGSLKTRSHLHIILEYVENGSLANI

-181 ESLVAVYIAQG
+181 ESLVAVYIAQVLEGLVYLHEQGVIHRDIKGANILTTKEG

-222 APEVIEMS
+222 APE
-230 GVCAASDIWSVGCTV
+230 
-245 IELLTCVPPYYEL
+245 
-258 QPMPALFRIVQD
+258 D
-270 ERPPIPESLSPDI
+270 ERPPIPDSLSPDI

-292 KPLKGQPSWL
+292 
-302 RAWYLVF
+302 
-309 NPSDELK
+309 
-316 IPAFVVSLVT
+316 
-326 GLGCTTDPQFRVWPQ
+326 
-341 RTHVPGLC
+341 
-349 RSLATALSNKRSEKD
+349 KD

-493 LPSNKITP
+493 LPSNKITA

-552 SFGFSPRTD
+552 SFGFCPRTD

-692 FPLQI
+692 FPLQ
-697 SDFCKWDP
+697 
-705 TCPDIHGA
+705 A

-728 EDAIVSACQKLI
+728 EDAVVSACQKLI

-947 TLTDQAD
+947 PLTDQAD

-1034 SVAMSKER
+1034 SVTMSKER

-1066 VNRTSIDKPPKSPE
+1066 VNRTSTDKPPKSPE

-1245 DLLLEFAQADT
+1245 DLLFEFAQADT

-1325 LIHSEVQVLHALFNL
+1325 LIHSEVLHALFNL